1 MAFQRV
7 CRLASIPA
15 LCLVLIL
22 FTASGSFAR
31 GLLRDA
37 DIEHALEQLS
47 APILRAA
54 GLSPARVKVL
64 IVNDSSLNAFVV
76 NSRAIFIHYGLVLK
90 ADTPEMLQAVIAHEA
105 AHIANGH
112 IARRTGN
119 ARSAQTLAG
128 LGIALALAAAASG
141 ANSQAVGG
149 LATGLSSSA
158 LRGFLKHTRAEEAAA
173 DQAAAQYMSAAGI
186 SPVGLLDV
194 HRLFRGQEALTE
206 SRQDPYMRS
215 HPLTRDRIRAAE
227 AFVAAYGNFSEPNDA
242 ARYWFARAKGKLS
255 AFTRSTKWTMR
266 RVSEE
271 EFKDVRLMREAVAFH
286 RSGEARKAL
295 QSIDAAIQTRGGQD
309 GFYYDLKGQFLFENR
324 RFDAAVE
331 TYGRAVML
339 APREAQ
345 ILGGLGRAQLA
356 TNQFNA
362 AVETLEQ
369 ARARDLGD
377 ARILRDLGQAY
388 ARVGKN
394 GQASLATAE
403 RYALLGRLDD
413 AKIHATRAMG
423 LLPRGSVGW
432 RRAEDVFFAAENAE
446 KRR

>member
-1 MAFQRV
+1 MTFQRV

-15 LCLVLIL
+15 LCLALIL
-22 FTASGSFAR
+22 ISATGALAK

-64 IVNDSSLNAFVV
+64 VVNDSSLNAFVL
-76 NSRAIFIHYGLVLK
+76 NSRAIFIHYGLILK

-112 IARRTGN
+112 IARRVGN
-119 ARSAQTLAG
+119 MRSAQTLAG
-128 LGIALALAAAASG
+128 LGMALAAAA
-141 ANSQAVGG
+141 AVGG
-149 LATGLSSSA
+149 ANGQAAGGLAAGLSSSA

-173 DQAAAQYMSAAGI
+173 DQAAARFMRAAGV
-186 SPVGLLDV
+186 SPTGLLEV
-194 HRLFRGQEALTE
+194 HRLFRGQEALSE

-227 AFVAAYGNFSEPNDA
+227 AFVAAYGDDAQPNEA
-242 ARYWFARAKGKLS
+242 YSYWFARAQGKLS
-255 AFTRSTKWTMR
+255 AFTRGTKWTLR
-266 RVSEE
+266 RVNDETYR
-271 EFKDVRLMREAVAFH
+271 DVRLMREAVAYH
-286 RSGEARKAL
+286 RSGRGQKAL
-295 QSIDAAIQTRGGQD
+295 QAIDAAIAARGGQD
-309 GFYYDLKGQFLFENR
+309 AYYYDLKAQFLFENR
-324 RFDAAVE
+324 RFDAALQA
-331 TYGRAVML
+331 YARAASL

-356 TNQFNA
+356 TNQFQA
-362 AVETLEQ
+362 AVTTLEQ

-388 ARVGKN
+388 ARLGQN

-403 RYALLGRLDD
+403 RYALQGRLDD
-413 AKIHATRAMG
+413 AKIHAERSMG

-432 RRAEDVFFAAENAE
+432 RRAEDVLVAAQNAE

>member
-1 MAFQRV
+1 MAFHRV

-22 FTASGSFAR
+22 VSASGAFAR

-37 DIEHALEQLS
+37 DIEHALGQLS

-54 GLSPARVKVL
+54 GLNPARVKVL
-64 IVNDSSLNAFVV
+64 IVNESSLNAFVV

-112 IARRTGN
+112 ISRRVGN
-119 ARSAQTLAG
+119 MRSAQTLAG
-128 LGIALALAAAASG
+128 LGMALAVAAAASSG
-141 ANSQAVGG
+141 NSSAAGG
-149 LATGLSSSA
+149 VAIGVSSSV

-173 DQAAAQYMSAAGI
+173 DQAAAQYMRAAGI
-186 SPVGLLDV
+186 SPVGLLEV
-194 HRLFRGQEALTE
+194 HRLFRGQEALSE

-227 AFVAAYGNFSEPNDA
+227 AFVAAYGNSAAPNDA
-242 ARYWFARAKGKLS
+242 AKYWFARAKGKLS
-255 AFTRSTKWTMR
+255 AFTRGTKWTMR
-266 RVSEE
+266 RINDEQYR
-271 EFKDVRLMREAVAFH
+271 DVRLMREAVALH
-286 RSGEARKAL
+286 RSGNARKAL
-295 QSIDAAIQTRGGQD
+295 QAIDAAIQTRGGQD
-309 GFYYDLKGQFLFENR
+309 AYYYDLKGQFLFENR
-324 RFDAAVE
+324 RFSEALQAYARAAS
-331 TYGRAVML
+331 L

-356 TNQFNA
+356 TNQFQA
-362 AVETLEQ
+362 AVDTLEK

-377 ARILRDLGQAY
+377 SRILRDLGQAY
-388 ARVGKN
+388 ARLGQN

-403 RYALLGRLDD
+403 RYALQGRLDD
-413 AKIHATRAMG
+413 AKIHAQRAMG

-432 RRAEDVFFAAENAE
+432 RRAEDVFVAAENAE

>member
-22 FTASGSFAR
+22 VTASGSFAR

-173 DQAAAQYMSAAGI
+173 DQAAAQYMRAAGI

-266 RVSEE
+266 RVGEE

-286 RSGEARKAL
+286 RSGETRKAL

-324 RFDAAVE
+324 RFEAAME
-331 TYGRAVML
+331 AYSRAVSL

>member
-1 MAFQRV
+1 MTFHRV

-15 LCLVLIL
+15 VCLLL
-22 FTASGSFAR
+22 FLVSAPGAIAK

-64 IVNDSSLNAFVV
+64 VVNDSSLNAFVV
-76 NSRAIFIHYGLVLK
+76 NSRAIFIHYGLILK

-112 IARRTGN
+112 ISRRVGN
-119 ARSAQTLAG
+119 MRSAQTLAG
-128 LGIALALAAAASG
+128 LGVALAAAAAASG
-141 ANSQAVGG
+141 A
-149 LATGLSSSA
+149 SSSA
-158 LRGFLKHTRAEEAAA
+158 ASGLAAGVSSSVLRGFLKHTRAEEAAA
-173 DQAAAQYMSAAGI
+173 DQAAARYLRAAGV

-194 HRLFRGQEALTE
+194 HRLFRGQEALSE

-227 AFVAAYGNFSEPNDA
+227 AFVAAYGDSAEPNDA
-242 ARYWFARAKGKLS
+242 AKYWFARAKGKLS
-255 AFTRSTKWTMR
+255 AFTRGTKWTLR
-266 RVSEE
+266 RVGDEAYR
-271 EFKDVRLMREAVAFH
+271 DVRLMREAIAYH
-286 RSGEARKAL
+286 RSGRSAKAL
-295 QSIDAAIQTRGGQD
+295 SSIDAAIQARGGQD
-309 GFYYDLKGQFLFENR
+309 AYYYDLKGQFLFENR
-324 RFDAAVE
+324 RFEAALQA
-331 TYGRAVML
+331 YARAASL

-356 TNQFNA
+356 LGQFRA
-362 AVETLEQ
+362 AVDTLEQ

-388 ARVGKN
+388 ARIGQN

-403 RYALLGRLDD
+403 RYALQGRLKD
-413 AKIHATRAMG
+413 AKVHATRAMG

-432 RRAEDVFFAAENAE
+432 RRAEDVLVTAENAE